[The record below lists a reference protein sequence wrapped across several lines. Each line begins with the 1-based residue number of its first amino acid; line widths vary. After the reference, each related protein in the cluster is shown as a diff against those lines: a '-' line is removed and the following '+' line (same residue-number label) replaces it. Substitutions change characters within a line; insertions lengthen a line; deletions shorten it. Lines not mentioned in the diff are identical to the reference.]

1 MLAIV
6 DYVFIV
12 IIILCCLAGFGRGV
26 VKTLLSLGSLVIAW
40 FGATTLAPFMIT
52 YCTDQGIITNIENF
66 IVEKYT
72 DVAGNPLEIIRE
84 IPVFQEAFT
93 QGTYVVSEYIF
104 QWIILIVLFIVFMIL
119 LSIGVGILDK
129 VLEDTPVG
137 GVNRMLGGVAGLGT
151 GLISVAVLANIL
163 SLLAFL
169 FALPWLTEMMTNS
182 FFGPY
187 FIINF
192 WS

>member
-1 MLAIV
+1 MLATV
-6 DYVFIV
+6 DYIFIV
-12 IIILCCLAGFGRGV
+12 IIILCCLAGFSRGV
-26 VKTLLSLGSLVIAW
+26 VRTLLSLGSLVIAW

-52 YCTDQGIITNIENF
+52 YCTDQGVIANIENF

-72 DVAGNPLEIIRE
+72 DMAGNPLEIFGE
-84 IPVFQEAFT
+84 IPVLQEAFT
-93 QGTYVVSEYIF
+93 QGTYVVSKYIF
-104 QWIILIVLFIVFMIL
+104 QWIILIVLFVLFMIL

-129 VLEDTPVG
+129 ALEDTPLGV
-137 GVNRMLGGVAGLGT
+137 VNRVLGGAAGLGT
-151 GLISVAVLANIL
+151 GLVSVAVLANIL